1 MTNLRA
7 IQFDD
12 SPSIDA
18 FGRARVSNSQTLFD
32 SKQLYDDAPL
42 FWNEELNG
50 TGASSHSTA
59 NAATTLSVA
68 ANADFA
74 IRQTFMRFNYIPGK
88 SQQIL
93 MTFVLG
99 SATTNVEKYVG
110 YFNSTITTPFAANRD
125 GIYLKQDGTTQYI
138 CQAKT
143 GSETAVAQAN
153 WNIDTMDGNGPSGI
167 TIDWTKAQIMMIDFE
182 WLGVGRVRVGLV
194 VDGLIYYVHE
204 FLNANSVTAVYMQSP
219 NHSLRYEIRST
230 GGADDLVHICSSVST
245 EGGEDANGKNVYGST
260 AGTHVDAATENT
272 LYAIYGIQL
281 KTTHRDAVVMVDNIL
296 LQLQSANDFAE
307 WVLLFNPTVAGTFT
321 YNAITN
327 SAVAAATGATANTVT
342 GGFQLE
348 GGFFSAGQG
357 GVGGSSVGAV
367 KNALRLGAAIDGT
380 VDSIVLAVRPV
391 AGSSNIDVEGGLS
404 WKEVL

>member
-18 FGRARVSNSQTLFD
+18 FGRARVSTPTTLFD
-32 SKQLYDDAPL
+32 SKQLYDKVPL
-42 FWNEELNG
+42 FWDEEING
-50 TGASSHSTA
+50 TATSSHSTA
-59 NAATTLSVA
+59 NAATTISVS
-68 ANADFA
+68 ANEDYA
-74 IRQTFMRFNYIPGK
+74 IRQTKMRFNYVPGK

-99 SATTNVEKYVG
+99 AATTDVEKRLG
-110 YFNSTITTPFAANRD
+110 YFNTATTGSFNTGYD

-167 TIDWTKAQIMMIDFE
+167 TIDWTKAQILMIDFE
-182 WLGVGRVRVGLV
+182 WLGVGRVRAGLV
-194 VDGLIYYVHE
+194 IDGLIYYVHE

-230 GGADDLVHICSSVST
+230 NGSGSLVHICCSIAS
-245 EGGEDANGKNVYGST
+245 EGGDDSNGRFSYGST

-272 LYAIYGIQL
+272 LYAIYGLQL
-281 KTTHRDAVVMVDNIL
+281 KTTSLDAVVKIRDVQI
-296 LQLQSANDFAE
+296 QLQTDAAFAE
-307 WVLLFNPTVAGTFT
+307 WLILLNPTVAGTFT
-321 YNAITN
+321 YTDITN
-327 SAVAAATGATANTVT
+327 SVLQDAKGATTNTVT
-342 GGFQLE
+342 GGTILG
-348 GGFFSAGQG
+348 GGFINSGQKS
-357 GVGGSSVGAV
+357 GGSSGGEVS
-367 KNALRLGAAIDGT
+367 NALRLGAKIDGT
-380 VDSIVLAVRPV
+380 RDTIVLVARPIG
-391 AGSSNIDVEGGLS
+391 GSSNIDVEGGLS